1 MTPQVSRR
9 SLVCPRNLMGLG
21 PRIRAGVVPFAL
33 GLLALLTGSVRAQT
47 QDSVRAG
54 TIYLIDVDGII
65 NPVSAQYI
73 LRHIEQAEEAGA
85 ECLIIRLDT
94 PGGLLESTKD
104 IVKRMLSANVPIV
117 VYVSPSGAGA
127 VSAGVFLTLAAHI
140 AAMDEG
146 TNIGAAHP
154 VSIGETSD
162 TSRVME
168 EKVTNWAVAY
178 IRSIAEKRGRN
189 ADWAEQAV
197 RRSISCTEKEAL
209 KQGVID
215 LVAPSLDSLLLALD
229 GRKVQLAAGSKI
241 LRTKGAEVVNLP
253 MTFRDRILYKISHPT
268 VAYIL
273 LILGIYG
280 LFFELSNPGAILPG
294 VVGGI
299 FLILAFFALQTL
311 SVNYA
316 GLLLILF
323 AIVLFILE
331 VKVTSYGILT
341 LGGIVSMIIGSLMLF
356 NTYDLPAL
364 RVSLSVVVAAALTT
378 AAFFVFALGMALK
391 AKRTKPTTGR
401 EGLIG
406 EQGVALSHLGP
417 DEEGQVK
424 LHGEIWRAISTQSV
438 RKGERIRVVGVEG
451 LTLKVEP
458 IRSREAP

>member
-1 MTPQVSRR
+1 
-9 SLVCPRNLMGLG
+9 
-21 PRIRAGVVPFAL
+21 
-33 GLLALLTGSVRAQT
+33 
-47 QDSVRAG
+47 
-54 TIYLIDVDGII
+54 
-65 NPVSAQYI
+65 
-73 LRHIEQAEEAGA
+73 
-85 ECLIIRLDT
+85 
-94 PGGLLESTKD
+94 
-104 IVKRMLSANVPIV
+104 
-117 VYVSPSGAGA
+117 
-127 VSAGVFLTLAAHI
+127 
-140 AAMDEG
+140 
-146 TNIGAAHP
+146 
-154 VSIGETSD
+154 
-162 TSRVME
+162 
-168 EKVTNWAVAY
+168 
-178 IRSIAEKRGRN
+178 
-189 ADWAEQAV
+189 
-197 RRSISCTEKEAL
+197 
-209 KQGVID
+209 
-215 LVAPSLDSLLLALD
+215 
-229 GRKVQLAAGSKI
+229 
-241 LRTKGAEVVNLP
+241 
-253 MTFRDRILYKISHPT
+253 
-268 VAYIL
+268 
-273 LILGIYG
+273 
-280 LFFELSNPGAILPG
+280 
-294 VVGGI
+294 VGGI